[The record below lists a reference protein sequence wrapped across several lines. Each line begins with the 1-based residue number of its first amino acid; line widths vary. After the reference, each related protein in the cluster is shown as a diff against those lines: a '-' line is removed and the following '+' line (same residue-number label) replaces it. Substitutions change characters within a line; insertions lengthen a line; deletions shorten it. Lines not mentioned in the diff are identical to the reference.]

1 MSNFLSRLTASERAR
16 LLEELNYMN
25 LEEIRGFCSARGIPY
40 RIIAES
46 SGGKVRLSPG
56 T

>member
-1 MSNFLSRLTASERAR
+1 
-16 LLEELNYMN
+16 MN

-40 RIIAES
+40 RIVAES
-46 SGGKVRLSPG
+46 SNG